1 MIKIITNEHYQ
12 RIKNKGP
19 GRTKECGGSLLKHA
33 CVQGAQTT
41 TLDMIF
47 SHIILVRRAT
57 T

>member
-1 MIKIITNEHYQ
+1 MIKIITSEHYQ

-33 CVQGAQTT
+33 CAQGAQTT
-41 TLDMIF
+41 TLVLIF